1 MCSHPRPRLGRQ
13 GAAALGVLYHTF
25 PPCQLLLPLVTI
37 AFAPLAGIPY
47 NRGYSAAQVGGIP

>member
-25 PPCQLLLPLVTI
+25 PRPANFFSPW
-37 AFAPLAGIPY
+37 
-47 NRGYSAAQVGGIP
+47 